1 MGDLY
6 YGDFL
11 SSEVHFVLHCQNRT
25 EHTFIISQVKYM
37 TYELYNN
44 KKKKKKMPKGK
55 KKKRKERNKK
65 TKQKKKNSKK
75 YVLILIKVY

>member
-44 KKKKKKMPKGK
+44 KKKKKKCQKE
-55 KKKRKERNKK
+55 KKRKEKKETKKQNKK
-65 TKQKKKNSKK
+65 KKTVKSMF
-75 YVLILIKVY
+75 